1 MKNQWLQMNQKKI
14 DAMQYH
20 LTELSY
26 KNENPG
32 LPLAEYR
39 GLIGAAVVEIKKLQ
53 IEIDALKISLTQATK
68 ADKIQ
73 PDKNE

>member
-1 MKNQWLQMNQKKI
+1 MENQWLQMNKKKI

-20 LTELSY
+20 LTELAY

-32 LPLAEYR
+32 VPLTEYR

-53 IEIDALKISLTQATK
+53 EKI
-68 ADKIQ
+68 
-73 PDKNE
+73 NELSKK

>member
-1 MKNQWLQMNQKKI
+1 MKNQWLQLNQKKI

-20 LTELSY
+20 LTELAY

-32 LPLAEYR
+32 IPLGEYR

-53 IEIDALKISLTQATK
+53 KEIDALKEALEKQN
-68 ADKIQ
+68 Q
-73 PDKNE
+73 PNKE

>member
-14 DAMQYH
+14 DDMQYH
-20 LTELSY
+20 LTELAY

-32 LPLAEYR
+32 VPIAEYR

-53 IEIDALKISLTQATK
+53 DEINKLTAELNKKESNK
-68 ADKIQ
+68 A
-73 PDKNE
+73 E